1 MDEKKG
7 ITRGKQE
14 KKKKVFGLLIVFS
27 ALIAVFLFMQANPQ
41 FENPLIV
48 FSSSGFEEKANYK
61 LIEQDKGNKAYVKEV
76 IPIRGGWMV
85 QKDKDYE
92 EHIIII
98 DDYLTDVDIF
108 EVKSGGSLLT
118 NVELMDKK
126 RIIHSTENKFL
137 TFDERGQN
145 IAEINLEGGEKITAS
160 DNGILIGENNL
171 EMEENIIYS
180 EQLKWLDYEGNKI
193 KELELEDLV
202 IIEGVKSDNTEID
215 LYVAVSFSQSPN
227 LELLRYQ
234 EGNIERK
241 TIGMRV
247 EEDKDT
253 TIKFR
258 DNTLAIGDNNQI
270 TLLKN
275 VEDSEMLEEKL
286 YEYNSEGNIDDFFLL
301 ADKIL
306 IILSPEEK
314 DKDNELKLI
323 EMSGKE
329 IEVRK
334 KRALRG
340 EVLDVNLNHP
350 NNFSIAT
357 TSHLYEFDE
366 EDGLN
371 IFRSPW
377 GKAKLGTFD
386 DEGNSFLV
394 YEKDDEIL
402 SLYKKTKDN

>member
-1 MDEKKG
+1 MDEKKE
-7 ITRGKQE
+7 IIRGNQE
-14 KKKKVFGLLIVFS
+14 KKKKVFVLLIIFS
-27 ALIAVFLFMQANPQ
+27 ALIVVFLFMQANPQ
-41 FENPLIV
+41 FENPLII

-61 LIEQDKGNKAYVKEV
+61 LIEQEGNEAYVKKI
-76 IPIRGGWMV
+76 IPVKGGWMV
-85 QKDKDYE
+85 QKNKDYE
-92 EHIIII
+92 EHIITF
-98 DDYLTDVDIF
+98 DDYLTDIDVF
-108 EVKSGGSLLT
+108 EVKKGGSLLT
-118 NVELMDKK
+118 NAELMDKK
-126 RIIHSTENKFL
+126 RIIHSTENTFF

-145 IAEINLEGGEKITAS
+145 IAEINLEGEEKITAS
-160 DNGILIGENNL
+160 ENGILVGENNL

-180 EQLKWLDYEGNKI
+180 EQLKWLNYEGNKI

-202 IIEGVKSDNTEID
+202 IIEGVKSDNMEVD

-234 EGNIERK
+234 EGNIERE
-241 TIGMRV
+241 TVGMRV

-286 YEYNSEGNIDDFFLL
+286 YEYNSEGKIDDFFLL

-306 IILSPEEK
+306 IIINLEEK
-314 DKDNELKLI
+314 EDYELKLI
-323 EMSGKE
+323 DMSGTE
-329 IEVRK
+329 IEVSK
-334 KRALRG
+334 TRALRG

-350 NNFSIAT
+350 YSFSIAT
-357 TSHLYEFDE
+357 TTHLYEFDE
-366 EDGLN
+366 EEGLN

-386 DEGNSFLV
+386 DEGSSFLV
-394 YEKDDEIL
+394 YDKDGATL
-402 SLYKKTKDN
+402 SLYEKIKDY